1 MKKMRLMAF
10 LMVILIG
17 YTLGISSN
25 LQMAQGS
32 GSPSPFKI
40 SGYILDSKGNGLA
53 GAMIIFGV
61 PTIVPSVYSDYS
73 GYYEISAPAGTYHIN
88 VWPPFDSNFIYY
100 DQPSFVVG
108 SDMSKNITLLTGYKV
123 SGYVSDS
130 NGSPVTGAVVSLN
143 NFLSGWYS
151 NYLGYYF
158 VSVPPGTYQLH
169 AGPRSGLNFTS
180 YTENNFVVNS
190 GMSKNIVLPSPTPTP
205 APTQP
210 PTSTPTPLPT
220 PAPTEVP
227 TPTPTATP
235 TPTLPSSLI
244 SISSNASS
252 SEVGSIVYVNGR
264 LSDQNGTPLINK
276 TVILSYSVADSPSWF
291 QIGSDKTNTQGEY
304 NIQWVILASGTF
316 NLKVEW
322 AGDTSHGR
330 TENSTTF
337 SFLPYQKQDV
347 FCVESNSTVTGLAF
361 NSTSFTLDFAVS
373 GPTGTT
379 GYTKVT
385 IAKTLAPNFTGIT
398 VLLDGKELNSTVLS
412 SNDYWIVTFI
422 YHHSTHQVTI
432 NLSNDAKGST
442 NPTTQVPELLL
453 FLAVVF
459 VVVLTAVAFV
469 FVRRRLI
476 SSPKASLN

>member
-1 MKKMRLMAF
+1 MKKMRLIAF

-25 LQMAQGS
+25 LQMARGDS
-32 GSPSPFKI
+32 SPSTFKI
-40 SGYILDSKGNGLA
+40 SGYILDSKGKGVA
-53 GAMIIFGV
+53 GAEIIFNV
-61 PTIVPSVYSDYS
+61 PSIVPSVYSDYS

-88 VWPPFDSNFIYY
+88 VWPPYDSNFIYY
-100 DQPSFVVG
+100 DQPSFAVG
-108 SDMSKNITLLTGYKV
+108 ADMSKNITLLTGYKV
-123 SGYVSDS
+123 SGYVTDS
-130 NGSPVTGAVVSLN
+130 NGTPVTGAVVLLN
-143 NFLSGWYS
+143 NFGSGWFS
-151 NYLGYYF
+151 NYMGYYF
-158 VSVPPGTYQLH
+158 LSVPAGTYTINAH
-169 AGPRSGLNFTS
+169 PRTGYNYSSPTTNFPT
-180 YTENNFVVNS
+180 YYEYNFIVNS
-190 GMSKNIVLPSPTPTP
+190 NTIKNITVGSPTPT
-205 APTQP
+205 ATP
-210 PTSTPTPLPT
+210 PTSTPTPIPT
-220 PAPTEVP
+220 QNP
-227 TPTPTATP
+227 TPTPVP
-235 TPTLPSSLI
+235 TPILPSTLI
-244 SISSNASS
+244 SISTDASS
-252 SEVGSIVYVNGR
+252 YQVGSTLNVKGR
-264 LSDQNGTPLINK
+264 LSDQNGATLNNK
-276 TVILSYSVADSPSWF
+276 TVILSYSVADSPSWY

-316 NLKVEW
+316 NIKVEW
-322 AGDTSHGR
+322 AGDTNNGGA
-330 TENSTTF
+330 ENSTTF
-337 SFLPYQKQDV
+337 SFLPYQKQNV

-432 NLSNDAKGST
+432 NLSNNAKGST
-442 NPTTQVPELLL
+442 NPTTQVPELRL